1 MQKTESSSTG
11 PAYRCCRAPKTL
23 RLSAVLFAA
32 MSALMSGCLAGGAGK
47 CGEVRIMS
55 YNIYHCEGAD
65 KKLDIPR
72 TASVIA
78 KERPDFVALQE
89 VDNST
94 KRSRGFDQAGELGKA
109 LGMHSTFAKAI
120 TFGGGEYGIAL
131 LSKERPLSVRRIPLP
146 GKEPRVLLLCEFAD
160 CWVGNAHL
168 DLDPAARVESV
179 KIIRDAVAAVAAHK
193 AVFLAGDWNAEPDS
207 EPLAAVR
214 GFMKMLSPQN
224 RRTYTGFKVHPPESV
239 YCIDYI
245 AVDSGHAGDFETG
258 ISYVVSDNVTSDHNP
273 VVVSVKKSGR

>member
-1 MQKTESSSTG
+1 MQKRESSSSK
-11 PAYRCCRAPKTL
+11 PAYRSRRAPRLL
-23 RLSAVLFAA
+23 RLFPVLFTVSSA
-32 MSALMSGCLAGGAGK
+32 MISGCCICGGKAD
-47 CGEVRIMS
+47 GEVRIMS

-94 KRSRGFDQAGELGKA
+94 KRSRGADQAGELGKM
-109 LGMHSTFAKAI
+109 LGMHSTFAEAI
-120 TFGGGEYGIAL
+120 KFGGGGYGIAL
-131 LSKERPLSVRRIPLP
+131 LSKEKPISVRRIPLP

-214 GFMKMLSPQN
+214 GFMKIISPLN
-224 RRTYTGFKVHPPESV
+224 HRTYTGFKVHPPESV